1 MSILSPISERDKM
14 LLRNQCL
21 GKFWLQIAFY
31 FNFSQLLEGQI
42 TLPEHSWRISTQL
55 DVVRNRFLDVFFCV
69 FLNIPTQPPT
79 PLYHLLPFC
88 LIKSWLLGNFSHQ
101 PPKALPKSSECEKV
115 HTSFRAKEKGFLCTR
130 YLVDDSFGSLSLHVA
145 YIFINFQMKDNM
157 MLEQWPG

>member
-1 MSILSPISERDKM
+1 M
-14 LLRNQCL
+14 
-21 GKFWLQIAFY
+21 F
-31 FNFSQLLEGQI
+31 GQI
-42 TLPEHSWRISTQL
+42 LTSNCFLLQFLPTIGRADNSSRTQL
-55 DVVRNRFLDVFFCV
+55 EDFHTAGCGEEPIPWRFFRV

-79 PLYHLLPFC
+79 PLNHILPFC

-130 YLVDDSFGSLSLHVA
+130 YLVDDSHGSLSLHVA